1 MSNAILRPGNETIEQ
16 FIDGLA
22 TCGNH
27 MDHNDLDKFTLYKE
41 MQNAAIS
48 IPNHAKYFSDLI
60 ESMYVADENGQVL
73 CNNKVS
79 RRTLFM
85 DTMHHLPSPKMLQ
98 LLGHYLYDERDKRP
112 KEFDYLGAS
121 SNADYACGA
130 LLQIGLKNPPLPRQ
144 TGRGQVEGAM
154 YDKDL
159 WKLWW
164 EQVQAGTRSFSFE
177 GQDVEYRFKKDGT
190 WITTPLT
197 SKAVPGDNKSNA
209 TGLPGQAAQHDR
221 RPWYWLIG
229 IVLITAT
236 GLLWQKRKSALG

>member
-1 MSNAILRPGNETIEQ
+1 MR
-16 FIDGLA
+16 GL
-22 TCGNH
+22 T
-27 MDHNDLDKFTLYKE
+27 
-41 MQNAAIS
+41 
-48 IPNHAKYFSDLI
+48 P
-60 ESMYVADENGQVL
+60 ENGQVV

-85 DTMHHLPSPKMLQ
+85 DTMHHLPSPEMLQ
-98 LLGHYLYDERDKRP
+98 LLGRHLYDERDKRP

-130 LLQIGLKNPPLPRQ
+130 LLQIGLKTSPPPRQ
-144 TGRGQVEGAM
+144 TGRGPVEGAM

-159 WKLWW
+159 WQLWW
-164 EQVQAGTRSFSFE
+164 EQVQAGTRSFSFV

-209 TGLPGQAAQHDR
+209 TWLPEQPAQHDR

>member
-1 MSNAILRPGNETIEQ
+1 MRGLTPET
-16 FIDGLA
+16 
-22 TCGNH
+22 
-27 MDHNDLDKFTLYKE
+27 
-41 MQNAAIS
+41 
-48 IPNHAKYFSDLI
+48 
-60 ESMYVADENGQVL
+60 DENGKIV

-85 DTMHHLPSPKMLQ
+85 DTMHHLPSPEMLQ
-98 LLGHYLYDERDKRP
+98 LLGRHLYDERDKSP

-130 LLQIGLKNPPLPRQ
+130 LLQIGLKTSPPPRQ
-144 TGRGQVEGAM
+144 TGRGPVEGAM

-159 WKLWW
+159 WQLWW
-164 EQVQAGTRSFSFE
+164 EQVQAGTRSFSFV

-197 SKAVPGDNKSNA
+197 SKTVPGDNKSNA
-209 TGLPGQAAQHDR
+209 TWLPEQPAQQDR

-229 IVLITAT
+229 IILITAT